1 MFKSLGSLV
10 KPIFDADERVVKKL
24 RAQVDE
30 INELEPQ
37 FEAMSDAQLAEM
49 TDEFRARYNDGE
61 PLDELMSEVFAA
73 VREAARRR
81 LQMRHYDV
89 QIMGGIVLHQGKI
102 AELKTGEGKTLV
114 ATLAG
119 YLNAIAA
126 PPVHM
131 VTVNDY
137 LVYRDTA
144 WMGAVYAALG
154 MSVSCIQG
162 EQKSYRYNP
171 LGTDDIP
178 SDKRDGD
185 GADSKMI
192 AIARQEAYRADI
204 VYGTNN
210 EFGFDYLR
218 DNMCFGFEQMVQNG
232 GGKKAPEF
240 RYAIVD
246 EVDNIFIDEARTPL
260 IISGPAPNLSDQ
272 YIRFAQIAKHLS
284 DGRDFEVEAKRQE
297 ITFTPDGI
305 ARIEKM
311 LGVGN
316 LYSVENQSL
325 SHYAENA
332 VRAERIFMRDRNYIV
347 KEGKIVLVDDFTGR
361 LMPGRRLSDGLH
373 EALEAKEGVK
383 IQRGSVTLATITLQ
397 NYFRQY
403 DKLSGMTGTAA
414 LNAEE
419 FFKIYKLDVV
429 VIPPNREDRREDLP
443 DQIYITE
450 RAKWKAVVN
459 KIVEL
464 HRDSVP
470 VLVGTTSVDKSE
482 DLAKMLLKRQV
493 RANVLNARNHA
504 REAEIIAAAGEPG
517 AVTVSNNMAGRGTD
531 IILGGKPAAVS
542 VNGKSP
548 DGWES
553 LNRRVKDLGGL
564 FVLGTE
570 RHEARRI
577 DSQLRGRA
585 GRQGDVGKTQFF
597 LSTEDEIIKR
607 FGGERIANM
616 LNRLKWDEDEVIE
629 NRVLERMVNS
639 AQQKVEAYYFEQRKR
654 LVDYDDVINE
664 QRKTIYKLRR
674 RFLDADTLRELLEEY
689 ILDELD
695 ALVTKLWRASGLP
708 MDNLNPF
715 RASFLAI
722 LPDAELI
729 PSDDILAN
737 TPKPQALGLFDGK
750 VEEMY
755 NRRAKQ
761 FGAEKFAKML
771 QVLSLRALDANW
783 VQHLTAMD
791 NMRQSIG
798 LQAVGQR
805 DPLTQYKHQS
815 FQMFSGLVEN
825 TKLNITHT
833 MFRIKVAASNRVS
846 AGSPGAGAKPGAKL
860 GRNDPCG
867 CGSGKKFKKCHG
879 A

>member
-1 MFKSLGSLV
+1 M

-49 TDEFRARYNDGE
+49 TDEFRERYNDGE

-178 SDKRDGD
+178 SDKQEGD

-542 VNGKSP
+542 VNGKSQ

-629 NRVLERMVNS
+629 NRVLNGWSTRRN
-639 AQQKVEAYYFEQRKR
+639 KR
-654 LVDYDDVINE
+654 L
-664 QRKTIYKLRR
+664 RR
-674 RFLDADTLRELLEEY
+674 ITLSN
-689 ILDELD
+689 
-695 ALVTKLWRASGLP
+695 AS
-708 MDNLNPF
+708 
-715 RASFLAI
+715 
-722 LPDAELI
+722 
-729 PSDDILAN
+729 
-737 TPKPQALGLFDGK
+737 
-750 VEEMY
+750 V
-755 NRRAKQ
+755 
-761 FGAEKFAKML
+761 
-771 QVLSLRALDANW
+771 W
-783 VQHLTAMD
+783 W
-791 NMRQSIG
+791 
-798 LQAVGQR
+798 
-805 DPLTQYKHQS
+805 
-815 FQMFSGLVEN
+815 
-825 TKLNITHT
+825 T
-833 MFRIKVAASNRVS
+833 MTM
-846 AGSPGAGAKPGAKL
+846 
-860 GRNDPCG
+860 
-867 CGSGKKFKKCHG
+867 
-879 A
+879 

>member
-1 MFKSLGSLV
+1 MFKSLGNLM

-49 TDEFRARYNDGE
+49 TDEFRERYNDGE

-178 SDKRDGD
+178 SDKQEGD

-542 VNGKSP
+542 VNGKSQ

-629 NRVLERMVNS
+629 NRVLNGWSTRRN
-639 AQQKVEAYYFEQRKR
+639 KR
-654 LVDYDDVINE
+654 L
-664 QRKTIYKLRR
+664 RR
-674 RFLDADTLRELLEEY
+674 ITLSN
-689 ILDELD
+689 
-695 ALVTKLWRASGLP
+695 AS
-708 MDNLNPF
+708 
-715 RASFLAI
+715 
-722 LPDAELI
+722 
-729 PSDDILAN
+729 
-737 TPKPQALGLFDGK
+737 
-750 VEEMY
+750 V
-755 NRRAKQ
+755 
-761 FGAEKFAKML
+761 
-771 QVLSLRALDANW
+771 W
-783 VQHLTAMD
+783 W
-791 NMRQSIG
+791 
-798 LQAVGQR
+798 
-805 DPLTQYKHQS
+805 
-815 FQMFSGLVEN
+815 
-825 TKLNITHT
+825 T
-833 MFRIKVAASNRVS
+833 MTM
-846 AGSPGAGAKPGAKL
+846 
-860 GRNDPCG
+860 
-867 CGSGKKFKKCHG
+867 
-879 A
+879 